1 MEELRDLQQIYK
13 ETAEKFNQYN
23 GKDFVLPQ
31 LFKDTVRE
39 INSNKII
46 YNEYS
51 AILTSG
57 AQMNIYLPNQWFFIA
72 SYFTDFYNELQKY
85 KSIALEVAT
94 KERLKDLN
102 GGELSETEMSNVN
115 NLDFSETSKSYLVKF
130 ITQYAWWGCAKTI
143 DRGDFY
149 VSPILNCAKLVNA
162 SQSFVAD
169 LCAFLSDKEELVN
182 TIISGQE
189 KTFIKHKE
197 LLRHNKAATFLRKA
211 LLITEDKDFDLMR
224 LAALNLYE
232 RTAKRLKINGFTFGC
247 DADKLPPRKADVDE
261 NVSWTYDSQKYV
273 LYLEWNPDE
282 METLFF
288 PAYNRAYTDLFLM
301 KKEQDGDYVL
311 YEINKET
318 QNVINES
325 DLPLQQI
332 YYGTP
337 GSGKSHKVKDMVE
350 AAYPDKDEREKYVFR
365 TTFHPDSDYASFVG
379 CYKPQMKD
387 GAITYEFVP
396 QAFTKAYVQAWNE
409 PEKQIY
415 LIVEEINRGNC
426 AQIFGDLFQL
436 LDRKNGVSEYPIDA
450 DEDLRQYLEKEL
462 NEAGKAGIANGKIKL
477 PANLNILATMN
488 TSDQSLFPMDSA
500 FKRRWNWECVPIDY
514 NNPKSSEFR
523 ISIGDQNY
531 KWLDFLKNVNTHIF
545 NTTGSEDKQMGNFFI
560 DSNVDER
567 QFVNKVMFYLWNDV
581 CKDEVG
587 TKNNFFRNYTNAE
600 KDESVEFSFNDLFSA
615 DASHILAMFM
625 EYLDVKADEAAQ
637 VGEEPETDGE

>member
-1 MEELRDLQQIYK
+1 MSYPFPIKHRLPIDALTGIKSSLSNIRQVISLTYLLYVVSGKKAFVEYCDSVDDKLLLKPELLASIK
-13 ETAEKFNQYN
+13 SFFNKN
-23 GKDFVLPQ
+23 DI
-31 LFKDTVRE
+31 DNI
-39 INSNKII
+39 INSNPLLIIQYEPLYVGMTLLFRLANLKMNGRTNTAERTGGLRFPKQISYASNIVLLDLILSGFPDEILKKSLLEWLNNQHSSNADFENKVCSFLSICTAFTQFKIRDTEGKEIFFQTEGIYQAINAGQKGVNVDDSKESVGPTRIYKNIIKEGLEPWIKQTEEGFCFSEFADVSPKDFSQILSTTLDI
-46 YNEYS
+46 YN
-51 AILTSG
+51 
-57 AQMNIYLPNQWFFIA
+57 
-72 SYFTDFYNELQKY
+72 
-85 KSIALEVAT
+85 V
-94 KERLKDLN
+94 KD
-102 GGELSETEMSNVN
+102 ESVPQQN
-115 NLDFSETSKSYLVKF
+115 NN
-130 ITQYAWWGCAKTI
+130 ITQN
-143 DRGDFY
+143 DND
-149 VSPILNCAKLVNA
+149 
-162 SQSFVAD
+162 
-169 LCAFLSDKEELVN
+169 
-182 TIISGQE
+182 
-189 KTFIKHKE
+189 
-197 LLRHNKAATFLRKA
+197 
-211 LLITEDKDFDLMR
+211 
-224 LAALNLYE
+224 
-232 RTAKRLKINGFTFGC
+232 IN
-247 DADKLPPRKADVDE
+247 
-261 NVSWTYDSQKYV
+261 
-273 LYLEWNPDE
+273 
-282 METLFF
+282 
-288 PAYNRAYTDLFLM
+288 
-301 KKEQDGDYVL
+301 
-311 YEINKET
+311 
-318 QNVINES
+318 
-325 DLPLQQI
+325 LPLQQI

-396 QAFTKAYVQAWNE
+396 QSFTKAYVQAWNE

-450 DEDLRQYLEKEL
+450 DDDLRQYLEKEL
-462 NEAGKAGIANGKIKL
+462 NEADKAGIANGKIKL

-637 VGEEPETDGE
+637 IGEEPETDGE

>member
-1 MEELRDLQQIYK
+1 MGYISKGLLLKVYTTLSNLTEDHKQGQTQIVSFIRHFVALDMFYK
-13 ETAEKFNQYN
+13 KHNQN
-23 GKDFVLPQ
+23 C
-31 LFKDTVRE
+31 
-39 INSNKII
+39 
-46 YNEYS
+46 
-51 AILTSG
+51 
-57 AQMNIYLPNQWFFIA
+57 
-72 SYFTDFYNELQKY
+72 
-85 KSIALEVAT
+85 
-94 KERLKDLN
+94 DLN
-102 GGELSETEMSNVN
+102 EIQNRNEFTENVKKIVGIENNGYIVNFYDSIKTLPDCGVGSNFFSAGVVN
-115 NLDFSETSKSYLVKF
+115 NSR
-130 ITQYAWWGCAKTI
+130 Q
-143 DRGDFY
+143 
-149 VSPILNCAKLVNA
+149 
-162 SQSFVAD
+162 
-169 LCAFLSDKEELVN
+169 N
-182 TIISGQE
+182 T
-189 KTFIKHKE
+189 
-197 LLRHNKAATFLRKA
+197 N
-211 LLITEDKDFDLMR
+211 
-224 LAALNLYE
+224 NLYE
-232 RTAKRLKINGFTFGC
+232 YPTRGQNPLFNVKANVLIRNIDFYSNIDAYLTTNFKSAFVLWLLRDFSLETFEKNELRRTLSLFVTDEMLNVLIPNDLIIENYVNGFP
-247 DADKLPPRKADVDE
+247 LVDE
-261 NVSWTYDSQKYV
+261 KANLTSDD
-273 LYLEWNPDE
+273 LLP
-282 METLFF
+282 LFH
-288 PAYNRAYTDLFLM
+288 
-301 KKEQDGDYVL
+301 KKST
-311 YEINKET
+311 KE
-318 QNVINES
+318 N
-325 DLPLQQI
+325 LPLQRI

-387 GAITYEFVP
+387 GAITYKFVP

-450 DEDLRQYLEKEL
+450 DDDLRQYLEKEL

-637 VGEEPETDGE
+637 IGEEPETDGE

>member
-1 MEELRDLQQIYK
+1 MEELRDLQLIYK

-31 LFKDTVRE
+31 SFKDAVSE
-39 INSNKII
+39 IYSNKII

-51 AILTSG
+51 AIITSG

-85 KSIALEVAT
+85 KSIALGIAT

-102 GGELSETEMSNVN
+102 GGELSETEMSNVK

-130 ITQYAWWGCAKTI
+130 ITQYAWWGGAKTI

-409 PEKQIY
+409 SEKQIY
-415 LIVEEINRGNC
+415 LIVE
-426 AQIFGDLFQL
+426 
-436 LDRKNGVSEYPIDA
+436 
-450 DEDLRQYLEKEL
+450 
-462 NEAGKAGIANGKIKL
+462 
-477 PANLNILATMN
+477 
-488 TSDQSLFPMDSA
+488 
-500 FKRRWNWECVPIDY
+500 
-514 NNPKSSEFR
+514 
-523 ISIGDQNY
+523 
-531 KWLDFLKNVNTHIF
+531 
-545 NTTGSEDKQMGNFFI
+545 
-560 DSNVDER
+560 
-567 QFVNKVMFYLWNDV
+567 
-581 CKDEVG
+581 
-587 TKNNFFRNYTNAE
+587 
-600 KDESVEFSFNDLFSA
+600 
-615 DASHILAMFM
+615 
-625 EYLDVKADEAAQ
+625 
-637 VGEEPETDGE
+637 

>member
-130 ITQYAWWGCAKTI
+130 ITQYAWWGGAKTI

-387 GAITYEFVP
+387 GAITYKFVP

-450 DEDLRQYLEKEL
+450 DDDLRQYLEKEL

-514 NNPKSSEFR
+514 NNPQSSAFT
-523 ISIGDQNY
+523 ISLGEKEYN
-531 KWLDFLKNVNTHIF
+531 WHEFLKKVNELIRKATD
-545 NTTGSEDKQMGNFFI
+545 SEDKQMGNFFI
-560 DSNVDER
+560 DGDVDES

-581 CKDEVG
+581 CKEEFG
-587 TKNNFFRNYTNAE
+587 TKNNFFRYYVDSNGTE
-600 KDESVEFSFNDLFSA
+600 KEFSFNDLFGT
-615 DASHILAMFM
+615 DAHNILVKFMVHIGFK
-625 EYLDVKADEAAQ
+625 D
-637 VGEEPETDGE
+637 DGEQQNNKESESDGE

>member
-1 MEELRDLQQIYK
+1 MILNLGSLAFNANIEAGGGTPAWGTELGQGEGYKFSFEDMSDFFTGMVYSSIPDLENVTCPLGKGGNARDDY
-13 ETAEKFNQYN
+13 
-23 GKDFVLPQ
+23 DFVIAS
-31 LFKDTVRE
+31 LFKKIYVNGQKVQNAQFILLVIKKLVGDNHVGRRTIKYNPRMTYKGVE
-39 INSNKII
+39 INDDCYKKMAVTLCG
-46 YNEYS
+46 NEN
-51 AILTSG
+51 AAWFVHEIL
-57 AQMNIYLPNQWFFIA
+57 IRNQ
-72 SYFTDFYNELQKY
+72 DELH
-85 KSIALEVAT
+85 
-94 KERLKDLN
+94 
-102 GGELSETEMSNVN
+102 
-115 NLDFSETSKSYLVKF
+115 
-130 ITQYAWWGCAKTI
+130 
-143 DRGDFY
+143 
-149 VSPILNCAKLVNA
+149 
-162 SQSFVAD
+162 FVAYELGKRPKTYATTD
-169 LCAFLSDKEELVN
+169 ERKNAFLS
-182 TIISGQE
+182 
-189 KTFIKHKE
+189 
-197 LLRHNKAATFLRKA
+197 
-211 LLITEDKDFDLMR
+211 
-224 LAALNLYE
+224 
-232 RTAKRLKINGFTFGC
+232 
-247 DADKLPPRKADVDE
+247 KLPKDGKRTYYE
-261 NVSWTYDSQKYV
+261 EQNNV
-273 LYLEWNPDE
+273 N
-282 METLFF
+282 
-288 PAYNRAYTDLFLM
+288 
-301 KKEQDGDYVL
+301 
-311 YEINKET
+311 
-318 QNVINES
+318 
-325 DLPLQQI
+325 LPLQQI

-450 DEDLRQYLEKEL
+450 DDDLRQYLEKEL

>member
-1 MEELRDLQQIYK
+1 MKYFSVNSVVNAYSNFQGVLTNKTWGLLCVVKQLNGAIIPGTTYQFDCNKLSNYIESLFCLSDNRKGYIGDKKWYVKFSTQWQSFITKQSKGLPNIYDIIVWAYRKESFPDNLTNDYLLKRFAEDFHFDLKNCESLFSAQERDIEYNDVLYK
-13 ETAEKFNQYN
+13 ESELLSAINTTLNLNLGENITAESDSVK
-23 GKDFVLPQ
+23 
-31 LFKDTVRE
+31 
-39 INSNKII
+39 
-46 YNEYS
+46 
-51 AILTSG
+51 
-57 AQMNIYLPNQWFFIA
+57 A
-72 SYFTDFYNELQKY
+72 S
-85 KSIALEVAT
+85 V
-94 KERLKDLN
+94 
-102 GGELSETEMSNVN
+102 GELSRGP
-115 NLDFSETSKSYLVKF
+115 F
-130 ITQYAWWGCAKTI
+130 IQTLY
-143 DRGDFY
+143 
-149 VSPILNCAKLVNA
+149 
-162 SQSFVAD
+162 
-169 LCAFLSDKEELVN
+169 
-182 TIISGQE
+182 
-189 KTFIKHKE
+189 
-197 LLRHNKAATFLRKA
+197 
-211 LLITEDKDFDLMR
+211 
-224 LAALNLYE
+224 AALDATEYFLISQVNFDEIYP
-232 RTAKRLKINGFTFGC
+232 FG
-247 DADKLPPRKADVDE
+247 
-261 NVSWTYDSQKYV
+261 
-273 LYLEWNPDE
+273 
-282 METLFF
+282 
-288 PAYNRAYTDLFLM
+288 RAVYKT
-301 KKEQDGDYVL
+301 
-311 YEINKET
+311 
-318 QNVINES
+318 ES
-325 DLPLQQI
+325 PTDLPLQQI

-337 GSGKSHKVKDMVE
+337 GSGKSHKVKDKVE

-514 NNPKSSEFR
+514 NNPQSSEFR
-523 ISIGDQNY
+523 ITIGDQNY

-637 VGEEPETDGE
+637 IGEEPETDGE

>member
-1 MEELRDLQQIYK
+1 MKTKRITQYLHYLNATELGKSGTHETYLSISKDVDLSNIFPLGVDVAVEDIKSRKIYQLKSSNGNGNEFRVNKMGELYRDYSMMPGDLIVITHFD
-13 ETAEKFNQYN
+13 E
-23 GKDFVLPQ
+23 L
-31 LFKDTVRE
+31 
-39 INSNKII
+39 NSKRTTI
-46 YNEYS
+46 S
-51 AILTSG
+51 AITFNGVVLSVD
-57 AQMNIYLPNQWFFIA
+57 
-72 SYFTDFYNELQKY
+72 SK
-85 KSIALEVAT
+85 
-94 KERLKDLN
+94 
-102 GGELSETEMSNVN
+102 GGELNNVERLSPFLSGEKQYSLEAVFN
-115 NLDFSETSKSYLVKF
+115 GNLSKLI
-130 ITQYAWWGCAKTI
+130 ITFVEAKKKRA
-143 DRGDFY
+143 D
-149 VSPILNCAKLVNA
+149 SPIDTDYYEISVDGQKLANGKYY
-162 SQSFVAD
+162 
-169 LCAFLSDKEELVN
+169 L
-182 TIISGQE
+182 IIG
-189 KTFIKHKE
+189 K
-197 LLRHNKAATFLRKA
+197 
-211 LLITEDKDFDLMR
+211 
-224 LAALNLYE
+224 
-232 RTAKRLKINGFTFGC
+232 
-247 DADKLPPRKADVDE
+247 E
-261 NVSWTYDSQKYV
+261 NVLHVAKKYEYNTV
-273 LYLEWNPDE
+273 FLEEPDE
-282 METLFF
+282 LGKTHIQ
-288 PAYNRAYTDLFLM
+288 PGI
-301 KKEQDGDYVL
+301 K
-311 YEINKET
+311 
-318 QNVINES
+318 
-325 DLPLQQI
+325 LPLQQI

-337 GSGKSHKVKDMVE
+337 GSGKSHKVKDKVE

-409 PEKQIY
+409 PERQIY

-450 DEDLRQYLEKEL
+450 DDDLRQYLEKGL

-514 NNPKSSEFR
+514 NNSKSSEFR

-637 VGEEPETDGE
+637 IGEEPETDGE

>member
-1 MEELRDLQQIYK
+1 MKYFSVNSVVNAYSNFQGVLTNKTWGLLCVVKQLNGAIIPGTTYQFDCNKLSNYIESLFCLSDNRKGYIGDKKWYVKFSTQWQSFITKQSKGLPNIYDIIVWAYRKESFPDNLTNDYLLKRFAEDFHFDLKNCESLFSAQERDIEYNDVLYK
-13 ETAEKFNQYN
+13 ESELLSAINTTLNLNLGENITAESDSVK
-23 GKDFVLPQ
+23 
-31 LFKDTVRE
+31 
-39 INSNKII
+39 
-46 YNEYS
+46 
-51 AILTSG
+51 
-57 AQMNIYLPNQWFFIA
+57 A
-72 SYFTDFYNELQKY
+72 S
-85 KSIALEVAT
+85 V
-94 KERLKDLN
+94 
-102 GGELSETEMSNVN
+102 GELSRGP
-115 NLDFSETSKSYLVKF
+115 F
-130 ITQYAWWGCAKTI
+130 IQTLY
-143 DRGDFY
+143 
-149 VSPILNCAKLVNA
+149 
-162 SQSFVAD
+162 
-169 LCAFLSDKEELVN
+169 
-182 TIISGQE
+182 
-189 KTFIKHKE
+189 
-197 LLRHNKAATFLRKA
+197 
-211 LLITEDKDFDLMR
+211 
-224 LAALNLYE
+224 AALDATEYFLISQVNFDEIYP
-232 RTAKRLKINGFTFGC
+232 FG
-247 DADKLPPRKADVDE
+247 
-261 NVSWTYDSQKYV
+261 
-273 LYLEWNPDE
+273 
-282 METLFF
+282 
-288 PAYNRAYTDLFLM
+288 RAVYKT
-301 KKEQDGDYVL
+301 
-311 YEINKET
+311 
-318 QNVINES
+318 ES
-325 DLPLQQI
+325 PTDLPLQQI

-337 GSGKSHKVKDMVE
+337 GSGKSHKVKDKVE

-450 DEDLRQYLEKEL
+450 DDDLRQYLEKEL

-514 NNPKSSEFR
+514 NNPQSSEFR
-523 ISIGDQNY
+523 ITIGDQNY

-637 VGEEPETDGE
+637 IGEEPETDGE

>member
-1 MEELRDLQQIYK
+1 MGENI
-13 ETAEKFNQYN
+13 TAESDSVK
-23 GKDFVLPQ
+23 
-31 LFKDTVRE
+31 
-39 INSNKII
+39 
-46 YNEYS
+46 
-51 AILTSG
+51 
-57 AQMNIYLPNQWFFIA
+57 A
-72 SYFTDFYNELQKY
+72 S
-85 KSIALEVAT
+85 V
-94 KERLKDLN
+94 
-102 GGELSETEMSNVN
+102 GELSRGP
-115 NLDFSETSKSYLVKF
+115 F
-130 ITQYAWWGCAKTI
+130 IQTLY
-143 DRGDFY
+143 
-149 VSPILNCAKLVNA
+149 
-162 SQSFVAD
+162 
-169 LCAFLSDKEELVN
+169 
-182 TIISGQE
+182 
-189 KTFIKHKE
+189 
-197 LLRHNKAATFLRKA
+197 
-211 LLITEDKDFDLMR
+211 
-224 LAALNLYE
+224 AALDATEYFLISQVNFDEIYP
-232 RTAKRLKINGFTFGC
+232 FG
-247 DADKLPPRKADVDE
+247 KSVYKTESP
-261 NVSWTYDSQKYV
+261 
-273 LYLEWNPDE
+273 
-282 METLFF
+282 
-288 PAYNRAYTDLFLM
+288 TDH
-301 KKEQDGDYVL
+301 
-311 YEINKET
+311 
-318 QNVINES
+318 
-325 DLPLQQI
+325 PLQQI

-379 CYKPQMKD
+379 CYKPQMND
-387 GAITYEFVP
+387 GVISYQFVP
-396 QAFTKAYVQAWNE
+396 QAFTKAYARAWNN
-409 PEKQIY
+409 PDKPVY

-450 DEDLRQYLEKEL
+450 DDDLRQYLEKEL

-523 ISIGDQNY
+523 ITIGGQNY

-637 VGEEPETDGE
+637 IGEEPETDGE

>member
-1 MEELRDLQQIYK
+1 MKYFSVNSVVNAYSNFQGALTNKTWGLLCVVKQLNGAIIPGTTYQFDCNKLSNYIESLFCLSDNRKGYIGDKKWYVKFSTQWQSFITKQSKGLPNIYDIIVWAYRKESFPDNLTNDYLLKRFAEDFHFDLKNCESLFSAQERDIEYNDVLYNESELLSAINTTLNLNLG
-13 ETAEKFNQYN
+13 ENITAESDSVK
-23 GKDFVLPQ
+23 
-31 LFKDTVRE
+31 
-39 INSNKII
+39 
-46 YNEYS
+46 
-51 AILTSG
+51 
-57 AQMNIYLPNQWFFIA
+57 A
-72 SYFTDFYNELQKY
+72 S
-85 KSIALEVAT
+85 V
-94 KERLKDLN
+94 
-102 GGELSETEMSNVN
+102 GELSRGP
-115 NLDFSETSKSYLVKF
+115 F
-130 ITQYAWWGCAKTI
+130 IQTLY
-143 DRGDFY
+143 
-149 VSPILNCAKLVNA
+149 
-162 SQSFVAD
+162 
-169 LCAFLSDKEELVN
+169 
-182 TIISGQE
+182 
-189 KTFIKHKE
+189 
-197 LLRHNKAATFLRKA
+197 
-211 LLITEDKDFDLMR
+211 
-224 LAALNLYE
+224 AALDATEYFLISQVNFDEIYPFG
-232 RTAKRLKINGFTFGC
+232 RTVYKT
-247 DADKLPPRKADVDE
+247 
-261 NVSWTYDSQKYV
+261 
-273 LYLEWNPDE
+273 
-282 METLFF
+282 
-288 PAYNRAYTDLFLM
+288 
-301 KKEQDGDYVL
+301 
-311 YEINKET
+311 
-318 QNVINES
+318 ES
-325 DLPLQQI
+325 PTDLPLQQI

-450 DEDLRQYLEKEL
+450 DDDLRQYLEKEL

-500 FKRRWNWECVPIDY
+500 FKRRWNWDCVPIDY

-523 ISIGDQNY
+523 ITIGDQNY

-600 KDESVEFSFNDLFSA
+600 KDESVEFSFNDLFST
-615 DASHILAMFM
+615 DASHILLRFV

-637 VGEEPETDGE
+637 IGEEPETDGE

>member
-1 MEELRDLQQIYK
+1 MGYISKGLLLKVYTTLSNLTEDHKQGQTQIVSFIRHFVALDMFYK
-13 ETAEKFNQYN
+13 KHNQN
-23 GKDFVLPQ
+23 C
-31 LFKDTVRE
+31 
-39 INSNKII
+39 
-46 YNEYS
+46 
-51 AILTSG
+51 
-57 AQMNIYLPNQWFFIA
+57 
-72 SYFTDFYNELQKY
+72 
-85 KSIALEVAT
+85 
-94 KERLKDLN
+94 DLN
-102 GGELSETEMSNVN
+102 EIQNRNEFTENVKKIVGIENNGYIVNFYDSIKTLPDCGVGSNFFSAGVVN
-115 NLDFSETSKSYLVKF
+115 NSR
-130 ITQYAWWGCAKTI
+130 Q
-143 DRGDFY
+143 
-149 VSPILNCAKLVNA
+149 
-162 SQSFVAD
+162 
-169 LCAFLSDKEELVN
+169 N
-182 TIISGQE
+182 T
-189 KTFIKHKE
+189 
-197 LLRHNKAATFLRKA
+197 N
-211 LLITEDKDFDLMR
+211 
-224 LAALNLYE
+224 NLYE
-232 RTAKRLKINGFTFGC
+232 YPTRGQNPLFNVKANVLIRNIDFYSNIDAYLTTNFKSAFVLWLLRDFSLETFEKNELRRTLSLFVTDEMLNVLIPNDLIIENYVDGFP
-247 DADKLPPRKADVDE
+247 LVDE
-261 NVSWTYDSQKYV
+261 KANLTSDD
-273 LYLEWNPDE
+273 LLP
-282 METLFF
+282 LFH
-288 PAYNRAYTDLFLM
+288 
-301 KKEQDGDYVL
+301 KKST
-311 YEINKET
+311 KE
-318 QNVINES
+318 N
-325 DLPLQQI
+325 LPLQQI

-337 GSGKSHKVKDMVE
+337 GCGKSHKVKDMVE

-514 NNPKSSEFR
+514 NNPKSSEFQ

-637 VGEEPETDGE
+637 IGEEPETDSE